1 MYTFL
6 KYGTI
11 IYDFLL
17 GGWGYPLKIMT
28 KLKGKILD
36 NKEKPLEDVYFERR
50 IGVNLYEYTEKEIS
64 LAKRLYKR
72 IVFHVYDSSVTDDMK
87 KDILEKY
94 DWENLNKAIINTV
107 KAVKKNG
114 CIGRNIVCADITR
127 IPFDNL
133 FYDLEIQARDES
145 GNEII
150 KSLESILTFNSGECS
165 NFKLGF
171 QKGYLN
177 QFGETEMVE
186 HILPQAERDKC
197 YITLNF
203 IRNKDNE
210 GNILKETVA
219 IYYYLGN
226 KEMR

>member
-1 MYTFL
+1 
-6 KYGTI
+6 
-11 IYDFLL
+11 
-17 GGWGYPLKIMT
+17 MT
-28 KLKGKILD
+28 KLKDKILD
-36 NKEKPLEDVYFERR
+36 NKEKPLEDVYFERK
-50 IGVNLYEYTEKEIS
+50 IGINLYKYTEKEIS

-72 IVFHVYDSSVTDDMK
+72 IVFHVCDSSVTDDMK

-94 DWENLNKAIINTV
+94 DWENLNKAIITTV

-145 GNEII
+145 GNEIV
-150 KSLESILTFNSGECS
+150 KSLESILTFNSGKCS

-210 GNILKETVA
+210 GNVLKETVA